1 MAPRKDDE
9 DLLAQLDSLGVD
21 EQPQE
26 QKKGAKSSGKTKQ
39 KAANNSDK
47 NPAQKEEEDPLAD
60 LQAQLAPRPN
70 TSRPSTPRLSSS
82 NNSGAKTHTPAS
94 SGQASARN
102 SEDRLS
108 SNAAAAGTGSQ
119 ARKSGESARGYH
131 EGVTPAAE
139 ESKEK
144 AESSKSAAEAQTV
157 PQAAPQVSGGGWWGS
172 FASVAT
178 AATAARKQAENLAK
192 DIRSNEE
199 AQRWASQLQS
209 NLNIQNLQ
217 SFSDDLRSRAMPTFT
232 NIISHIAPP
241 ISAHERLQIHA
252 THDIHG
258 YPSLDPLIY
267 STFERVMAQVE
278 GGELLVLQRGSESRA
293 RSTSEA
299 QGYRGGV
306 LGSSGTGWSD
316 GPWWRDT
323 VTGAAGRGLGVV
335 PGLKEG
341 TRLARVSAE
350 SYAKDFFDRE
360 GGIEAAAKRA
370 TETLNSSNPTRSSD
384 IFLAIQAIQH
394 TGDTS
399 LFAADMREGQ
409 ETKESGGVQEPEEEA
424 EELITFAIYLHDPLH
439 SLSFHALSQ
448 PFPQRWAIWLDAS
461 PEKGTELPDS
471 IREIL
476 ESGGLDPREWV
487 AEWMEETLQLAVGV
501 VAQKYVARRMGVG
514 EGGLGRG
521 KRRAEEEGVGGEAA
535 RAM

>member
-21 EQPQE
+21 EQPQA
-26 QKKGAKSSGKTKQ
+26 QKTGAKSTTKAKSKTSNGEK
-39 KAANNSDK
+39 K
-47 NPAQKEEEDPLAD
+47 PAQQEEEDPLAD

-70 TSRPSTPRLSSS
+70 ASRPSTPRLSSS
-82 NNSGAKTHTPAS
+82 TNSAAKSHTPAS
-94 SGQASARN
+94 SGQGSARN

-108 SNAAAAGTGSQ
+108 GHPAAAGTGSQ

-139 ESKEK
+139 EKEK
-144 AESSKSAAEAQTV
+144 PEFSKSAAEAEATPPAV
-157 PQAAPQVSGGGWWGS
+157 PQSSGGGWWGS

-178 AATAARKQAENLAK
+178 AARKQAENIAK

-209 NLNIQNLQ
+209 NLNIHNLQ
-217 SFSDDLRSRAMPTFT
+217 SLSDDLRSRALPTFT

-241 ISAHERLQIHA
+241 ISAHERLQIHT

-316 GPWWRDT
+316 GPWWRDSAPGT
-323 VTGAAGRGLGVV
+323 AERGLGAV

-341 TRLARVSAE
+341 SRLARVSAE
-350 SYAKDFFDRE
+350 SYAKDFFDRQ
-360 GGIEAAAKRA
+360 GGVEEAAKKA
-370 TETLNSSNPTRSSD
+370 TESLNSSNPTRSSD

-394 TGDTS
+394 TADGS
-399 LFAADMREGQ
+399 LFAADAREGQ
-409 ETKESGGVQEPEEEA
+409 ESKESGGVQDPEEEA
-424 EELITFAIYLHDPLH
+424 EELITFAVYLHDPLH
-439 SLSFHALSQ
+439 SLSFYSLSQ
-448 PFPQRWAIWLDAS
+448 AFPQRWANWLDAS
-461 PEKGTELPDS
+461 PEKGTELPES

-521 KRRAEEEGVGGEAA
+521 KRRAEEEGIGGEAA
-535 RAM
+535 RVI